1 MNLKTILSIPTFL
14 ITLSVALMIVTVI
27 PNRKFSQ
34 FFSRNQDPLAQAKI
48 YNFLLSDR
56 ALWKKYVGKSAAL
69 KLQPKPNA
77 MKELLELREG
87 FIKELYNER
96 LRADTAELPE
106 DFKEAW
112 LKYLISERYILQI
125 IYPDGNTNTETI
137 NEDLQEMQSFVN
149 EFRNVVNKYGFE
161 LNEANL
167 LIDEKN

>member
-1 MNLKTILSIPTFL
+1 MKNKPAFYLVVFVTTFIISLAFVTL
-14 ITLSVALMIVTVI
+14 IF
-27 PNRKFSQ
+27 NENKFGS
-34 FFSRNQDPLAQAKI
+34 FLREKSFHEKSKV
-48 YNFLLSDR
+48 YNFLVADR
-56 ALWKKYVGKSAAL
+56 TRWKKYVSKSVAL

-96 LRADTAELPE
+96 LRADTSELPQ

-112 LKYLISERYILQI
+112 LKYMISERYILQI
-125 IYPDGNTNTETI
+125 IYPDGNTKTESI

-149 EFRNVVNKYGFE
+149 EFRNVVNNYGFE